1 MTQSILPDRSID
13 ELLEQRV
20 AAVDLEALATIEPIV
35 AAVRASGEPALRA
48 SAASFGDLAEDGALW
63 LDPHQLRASLQAL
76 PYDQRIRLERVAQRI
91 VSFAEAQRSSLC
103 ELDLAIAGGRAG
115 HRLAPIDTAGCYAPG
130 GRHPLPSTVLMT
142 ALTARVAGVRHVITA
157 SPRPSTLTK
166 AAAAVAQVDGLLCAG
181 GAAAIAAMAYGTPPV
196 PACDLICGP
205 GNRYVTAA
213 KYWVSR
219 DVAIDMLAGPSE
231 LVVVADRNAHVEWL
245 AADLLAQAE
254 HDPDAQ
260 PVLIALDDSLAGAV
274 RIALMRQLSTAL
286 NASVASASLS
296 RGGVLLASDLD
307 QAAAFSDRLAPEHL
321 ALHLD
326 DAAEFT
332 SRFNHYG
339 AMFVG
344 ASAGEVL
351 GDYGAGPNHTLPTG
365 GTARARGGLSVL
377 SFLRV
382 RTWLTIEDRHAA
394 RALYEDAVWLGD
406 LEGLQGHARSAQA
419 RLNPEAS

>member
-1 MTQSILPDRSID
+1 MTQPILPDRSVD
-13 ELLEQRV
+13 ELLKQRV
-20 AAVDLEALATIEPIV
+20 AAVDLDALATIEPIV
-35 AAVRASGEPALRA
+35 SAVRAGGESALRA
-48 SAASFGDLAEDGALW
+48 SADSFGDLSEDGALW
-63 LDPHQLRASLQAL
+63 LEPHQLRASLEAL
-76 PYDQRIRLERVAQRI
+76 PYEQRERLERVAHRI
-91 VSFAEAQRSSLC
+91 VLFAEAQRASLSDV
-103 ELDLAIAGGRAG
+103 ELEIAGGRAG

-142 ALTARVAGVRHVITA
+142 ALTARVAGVRQVVLA
-157 SPRPSTLTK
+157 SPRPTALTK
-166 AAAAVAQVDGLLCAG
+166 AAAAIAQVDGLLCAG
-181 GAAAIAAMAYGTPPV
+181 GAAAIAAMAYGTPPL

-231 LVVVADRNAHVEWL
+231 LVVVADLNANVEWI

-254 HDPDAQ
+254 HDTDAQ
-260 PVLIALDDSLAGAV
+260 PVLIALDDSLADAV
-274 RIALMRQLSTAL
+274 RVALTRQLSTSL
-286 NASVASASLS
+286 NAAVARVSLS
-296 RGGVLLASDLD
+296 RGGALLASDLD
-307 QAAAFSDRLAPEHL
+307 HAARCSDRLAPEHL

-326 DAAEFT
+326 DAAQA
-332 SRFNHYG
+332 SGKFNHYG
-339 AMFVG
+339 ALFIG

-382 RTWLTIEDRHAA
+382 RTWLTIEDRRAA

-406 LEGLQGHARSAQA
+406 AEGLQGHARSAQL
-419 RLNPEAS
+419 RLSPEAS